1 MTTLPRRAFLLNA
14 LAVCGAPFIRTERTR
29 AGQLSVPQ
37 ADLAR
42 GAQTATSYFGAA
54 GIAREIGEEFLEQV
68 GADGRPESI
77 QAAAAGALKLISAGQ
92 TRQAALTSLVRAVR
106 SDFRD
111 GRTVELHGWVLSR
124 TEAELCALTLLAS
137 KPGK

>member
-14 LAVCGAPFIRTERTR
+14 LAVCGAPFIRTEPI
-29 AGQLSVPQ
+29 AASQLSVPQ
-37 ADLAR
+37 TDLAR

-54 GIAREIGEEFLEQV
+54 TRAREIGEEFLKQV
-68 GADGRPESI
+68 GADGSPESI
-77 QAAAAGALKLISAGQ
+77 QAAAAGALKLVSAGR

-106 SDFRD
+106 SDFRE

-124 TEAELCALTLLAS
+124 TEAELCALTLLTS
-137 KPGK
+137 KPVK